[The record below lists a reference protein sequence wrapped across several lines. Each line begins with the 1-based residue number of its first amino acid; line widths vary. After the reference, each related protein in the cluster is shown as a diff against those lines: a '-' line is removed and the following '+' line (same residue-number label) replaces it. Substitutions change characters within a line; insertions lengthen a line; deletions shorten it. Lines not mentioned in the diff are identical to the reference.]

1 LFPVLPK
8 NIQERLVA
16 DLEKRLDLDLDTMLE
31 SPKLRLKLS
40 PAELDKQLLEFYNVV
55 TKGPSGD
62 VLRLIGGGNDVGKQ
76 NEYLKRQ
83 AKKKKNN
90 TVHASSESASTSV
103 NGLPLLGDST
113 IPDDVSSGGAPSTP
127 TRGVKS
133 ALRRNLPLNM
143 TPSQKSE
150 RDATRLRQQNTK
162 RDDPQIKMTVAASLS
177 NISPQMRYE
186 SLGGT
191 KLLGITVRNTHAFVP
206 AYAMSYS
213 SFVSSP
219 LI

>member
-1 LFPVLPK
+1 
-8 NIQERLVA
+8 VA
-16 DLEKRLDLDLDTMLE
+16 DLEKRLDIDLDTMLE

-55 TKGPSGD
+55 TKGPGGD
-62 VLRLIGGGNDVGKQ
+62 VLRVIGGGGEDVGKQ
-76 NEYLKRQ
+76 NAYLERQ
-83 AKKKKNN
+83 AKKKKFN
-90 TVHASSESASTSV
+90 TVHASSASVSASASTST

-113 IPDDVSSGGAPSTP
+113 TTDYVSSSGAPSTP

-150 RDATRLRQQNTK
+150 TDKTRLRQQTQNKK
-162 RDDPQIKMTVAASLS
+162 RDDPQIKMTVAASLA